1 MRKLLLVSG
10 LLAGSALLTGGPA
23 QAATGCACA
32 TLTNAPVCVAS
43 IDACVAGMH
52 GICVAPC
59 DYHPPMKK
67 YRHKK
72 KMMKKKM

>member
-23 QAATGCACA
+23 LAATGCACA
-32 TLTNAPVCVAS
+32 TLTSAPVCVAS
-43 IDACVAGMH
+43 IDACIAGMH

-67 YRHKK
+67 MRHHKK
-72 KMMKKKM
+72 KSMKKM